1 MKANE
6 TWTAILDP
14 QYSVLPLPPGLG
26 RDGARYLD
34 IATGWQGSRRNW
46 PAFERCSISAER
58 EASMSCGGGALH
70 PQSKENSP

>member
-14 QYSVLPLPPGLG
+14 QYSVLPLPRGLG

-34 IATGWQGSRRNW
+34 IVTGWQGSRRNRH
-46 PAFERCSISAER
+46 AFERRRRRHRLKYVER
-58 EASMSCGGGALH
+58 PVE
-70 PQSKENSP
+70 ETR